1 MSEGTPR
8 ISGAELLFVVIGI
21 VGLVGTWAQVSG
33 YLGQGFLSGNVL
45 FWKDAVATPAGR
57 FLTVDVLVLAAAL
70 TAWMFGEGRRLGI
83 GPGWLWAYFL
93 GSLLIGISFA
103 LPLFLA
109 HRQRRIRRD
118 RPGESSFP
126 AGADWAAVSLA
137 VSIALVAV
145 AYSLRHHAVG

>member
-1 MSEGTPR
+1 MSEDTPR
-8 ISGAELLFVVIGI
+8 ISGAELLYVLLGI
-21 VGLVGTWAQVSG
+21 VGLVASWAQVSG
-33 YLGQGFLSGNVL
+33 YLDHGLLAGNVL
-45 FWKDAVATPAGR
+45 FWKDAVANPAGT

-83 GPGWLWAYFL
+83 RPGWLWGYFL
-93 GSLLIGISFA
+93 GSLLIGISCA

-118 RPGESSFP
+118 RPGETSFP
-126 AGADWAAVSLA
+126 AGADWAAVSIAL
-137 VSIALVAV
+137 SIALVAV